1 MALRSAARRCV
12 VLLVVGASALAL
24 SMTLT
29 APRAVAGI
37 ASWTSAPL
45 YGGTVFALAASPVTP
60 SLVLAGTG
68 GAGVFRSTD
77 GGASW
82 TRSSSGLPSDTMVFA
97 LTFAPT
103 APDTVYAGTYASGIY
118 RSTDMGQT
126 WVKVTSSLDT
136 GTFNYV
142 AVDPQNAATVFIGSA
157 GGGVWRST
165 DGAVTWTLLTWPDID
180 NIAGEA
186 LAIAPSDPRI
196 VYVVGPSMLRSADGG
211 TTWTEMA
218 PVAEAASVSVDPA
231 DADTIL
237 VGGMEGVFRSTDG
250 GASWKQVGTVSGY
263 DVVTTLERDPAVP
276 ETLWAGTYS
285 SGLFRSDDGGSTW
298 QPDDT
303 GLPANQEVLGVAVSN
318 TGPITAL
325 THLGVFRRAA
335 TATAWTS
342 SSTGITGSQVNALAV
357 APTDSAILY
366 AGLEGQGAFR
376 STDNGASWTYAGLT
390 SQNVNSLAVSPTSA
404 STIWAATSRG
414 VQRSDNGGVTW
425 ATQLDVYNDTPTAV
439 AVAPSS
445 ASTVYSTML
454 QSGVYRST
462 DGGST
467 WHQLALPADVNAF
480 SVLIDPTNP
489 STLWVGTR
497 FAGIVRST
505 DAGATWTSAQAQGSG
520 YDALALSLD
529 PRNPTRLF
537 GAIQADSGGGV
548 YTSSDS
554 GQTWKRS
561 TGGTPPDS
569 ATAVVADPSTAGRVY
584 AGSDAPGSPG
594 VYVSNDDGV
603 TWQDLSSGLTTRV
616 ARSLVVQTS
625 GVVHLGT
632 TAYGVSSGG
641 GIFDYTP
648 PGTAPSAPTLKSPTA
663 AVQLASSAVVSWS
676 ATWSGV
682 AHYEV
687 RYQRAAYNGGFG
699 AWVYPASWQALPA
712 STSTVTATGLVQG
725 YDYCYAVRATDGA
738 GNTSA
743 WTPSRCTARAL
754 DDRAL
759 SASTGWQRVTGSNW
773 WNSSATTTTTVGA
786 RLTKSSVQLDRV
798 GIVATTCNHC
808 GSVAVYVGA
817 TKIGTISLYA
827 TATHYQRLLQ
837 LPRFSLQTGT
847 VTIKVLSSGKTV
859 QIDGLLSTR
868 T

>member
-1 MALRSAARRCV
+1 MALRSAARRCL
-12 VLLVVGASALAL
+12 VLLVVGASALF
-24 SMTLT
+24 MTTLI
-29 APRAVAGI
+29 APRAVAGL

-45 YGGTVFALAASPVTP
+45 YGGTVSALAASPATP

-82 TRSSSGLPSDTMVFA
+82 TRSSSGLPSDTMVSA

-103 APDTVYAGTYASGIY
+103 AADTVYAGTYASGAY
-118 RSTDMGQT
+118 RSTDAGQT

-136 GTFNYV
+136 GTFNYI
-142 AVDPQNAATVFIGSA
+142 AVDPLDAATVFIGSA
-157 GGGVWRST
+157 GIGVWRST
-165 DGAVTWTLLTWPDID
+165 DGGVTWTLLTSAGGG
-180 NIAGEA
+180 NIAGDA
-186 LAIAPSDPRI
+186 LAIAPSDPQT
-196 VYVVGPSMLRSADGG
+196 VYVVGSSMLRSSDGG

-218 PVAEAASVSVDPA
+218 PVTQAASVSVDPA

-237 VGGMEGVFRSTDG
+237 VGGMEGVFRSTDR
-250 GASWKQVGTVSGY
+250 GASWAQVETVPGY
-263 DVVTTLERDPAVP
+263 DVVVTLQRNPAAPKTV
-276 ETLWAGTYS
+276 WAGTYS

-298 QPDDT
+298 QLDDT

-318 TGPITAL
+318 TGPITAM

-335 TATAWTS
+335 TATAWTA

-357 APTDSAILY
+357 ASTDGAILY

-376 STDNGASWTYAGLT
+376 SSDNGTSWTYAGLT
-390 SQNVNSLAVSPTSA
+390 GQNVNSLAVSPTSA

-425 ATQLDVYNDTPTAV
+425 VTQLAFYNDTPTAV

-445 ASTVYSTML
+445 ASTVYATTF

-467 WHQLALPADVNAF
+467 WHQLTLPADVNAF
-480 SVLIDPTNP
+480 SVLIDPTHP

-497 FAGIVRST
+497 YAGIVRST

-520 YDALALSLD
+520 ADALALSLD

-537 GAIQADSGGGV
+537 AAIQGGGV
-548 YTSSDS
+548 YVSSDS

-561 TGGTPPDS
+561 TAGTPPLS
-569 ATAVVADPSTAGRVY
+569 AAAVVSDPSTAGRVY
-584 AGSDAPGSPG
+584 AGSDDDPDSPG

-603 TWQDLSSGLTTRV
+603 TWQDISTGLTTRV
-616 ARSLVVQTS
+616 ARSLVGQAS
-625 GVVHLGT
+625 GVVHFGT
-632 TAYGVSSGG
+632 TAYGRSSGG

-663 AVQLASSAVVSWS
+663 PVQLASSTVVSWS
-676 ATWSGV
+676 ASAASSGV
-682 AHYEV
+682 AQYQV
-687 RYQRAAYNGGFG
+687 RYQRAAYNAGFG
-699 AWVYPASWQALPA
+699 TWVYPTGWQALPA
-712 STSTVTATGLVQG
+712 STLTVTASGLVQG
-725 YDYCYAVRATDGA
+725 YDYCYAVRATDRA
-738 GNTSA
+738 GNTSP

-759 SASTGWQRVTGSNW
+759 GATTGWQRVTGSNW
-773 WNSSATTTTTVGA
+773 WNSTATTTTTAGG
-786 RLTKSSVQLDRV
+786 RLTKSGVQLDRV

-817 TKIGTISLYA
+817 TKIGTTISLYA
-827 TATHYQRLLQ
+827 TATHYQRLLL
-837 LPRFSLQTGT
+837 LPRFSLRTGT

>member
-1 MALRSAARRCV
+1 
-12 VLLVVGASALAL
+12 
-24 SMTLT
+24 
-29 APRAVAGI
+29 
-37 ASWTSAPL
+37 
-45 YGGTVFALAASPVTP
+45 
-60 SLVLAGTG
+60 
-68 GAGVFRSTD
+68 
-77 GGASW
+77 
-82 TRSSSGLPSDTMVFA
+82 
-97 LTFAPT
+97 
-103 APDTVYAGTYASGIY
+103 
-118 RSTDMGQT
+118 
-126 WVKVTSSLDT
+126 
-136 GTFNYV
+136 
-142 AVDPQNAATVFIGSA
+142 VDPQDAATVFIGSA
-157 GGGVWRST
+157 GVGVWRST
-165 DGAVTWTLLTWPDID
+165 DGGVTWTLLTSTGGGNID
-180 NIAGEA
+180 GDAV
-186 LAIAPSDPRI
+186 AIAPSDPQI
-196 VYVVGPSMLRSADGG
+196 VYVVGSSMLRSGDGG

-218 PVAEAASVSVDPA
+218 PVTQAASVSVDPA

-250 GASWKQVGTVSGY
+250 GASWAQVGTVPGY
-263 DVVTTLERDPAVP
+263 DVVITLQRNPAAP
-276 ETLWAGTYS
+276 DTLWAGTYS

-303 GLPANQEVLGVAVSN
+303 GLPANQEVLVVAVGS
-318 TGPITAL
+318 TGPITAM

-335 TATAWTS
+335 TATAWTA

-390 SQNVNSLAVSPTSA
+390 GQNVNSLAVSPTSA

-425 ATQLDVYNDTPTAV
+425 VTQLTFFNDTPTTV

-445 ASTVYSTML
+445 ASTVYATTF

-467 WHQLALPADVNAF
+467 WHQLTLPADVNAF

-489 STLWVGTR
+489 SMLWVGTR
-497 FAGIVRST
+497 FAGIARST
-505 DAGATWTSAQAQGSG
+505 DAGATWTSALVLPG

-537 GAIQADSGGGV
+537 AAIQADSGGGV
-548 YTSSDS
+548 YISSDS

-569 ATAVVADPSTAGRVY
+569 AAAVAADPSTAGRVY
-584 AGSDAPGSPG
+584 AGSDDDPDSPG

-603 TWQDLSSGLTTRV
+603 TWQDVSSGLTTRV
-616 ARSLVVQTS
+616 AHSLVVQTS
-625 GVVHLGT
+625 GIVHLGT
-632 TAYGVSSGG
+632 TAYGRTSGG

-663 AVQLASSAVVSWS
+663 PVQLASSTVVSWS
-676 ATWSGV
+676 GTSGV
-682 AHYEV
+682 AQYQV
-687 RYQRAAYNGGFG
+687 RYQRAAYNTGFG
-699 AWVYPASWQALPA
+699 AWVYPASWQTLPA
-712 STSTVTATGLVQG
+712 STSNVTATGLAQG

-743 WTPSRCTARAL
+743 WTASRCTARAL

-759 SASTGWQRVTGSNW
+759 SASTGWQRVTGSTW
-773 WNSSATTTTTVGA
+773 WNSTATTTATAGA
-786 RLTKSSVQLDRV
+786 RLTKSGVQLDRV
-798 GIVATTCNHC
+798 GVVATTCNHC

-817 TKIGTISLYA
+817 TKVGTISLYA

-837 LPRFSLQTGT
+837 LPRFSLRTGA

-859 QIDGLLSTR
+859 QIDGLLTSR

>member
-1 MALRSAARRCV
+1 MALRSTARRRL
-12 VLLVVGASALAL
+12 VLLVVGASALV
-24 SMTLT
+24 MTLT
-29 APRAVAGI
+29 APRAVAGT

-45 YGGTVFALAASPVTP
+45 YGGTVFALAASPATP

-103 APDTVYAGTYASGIY
+103 APDTVYAGTYASGVY
-118 RSTDMGQT
+118 RSTDAGQT
-126 WVKVTSSLDT
+126 WVRVTSSLDA

-142 AVDPQNAATVFIGSA
+142 AVDPQDAATVFIGSA
-157 GGGVWRST
+157 GVGVWRST
-165 DGAVTWTLLTWPDID
+165 DGGVTWTLLTLPGGV
-180 NIAGEA
+180 NLAGDA
-186 LAIAPSDPRI
+186 LAIAASDPRI
-196 VYVVGPSMLRSADGG
+196 VYVVGSSMLRSADGG

-218 PVAEAASVSVDPA
+218 PVTEAASVSVDPA

-250 GASWKQVGTVSGY
+250 GASWAQVETVPGD
-263 DVVTTLERDPAVP
+263 DVVITLQRDPAAP
-276 ETLWAGTYS
+276 DTLWAGTYS

-303 GLPANQEVLGVAVSN
+303 GLPADQQVFGVAVSN
-318 TGPITAL
+318 TGPITAV
-325 THLGVFRRAA
+325 THLGVFRRVA
-335 TATAWTS
+335 TATTWTS

-390 SQNVNSLAVSPTSA
+390 GQNVNSLAVSPTSA

-425 ATQLDVYNDTPTAV
+425 ATQLTFFNDTPTAV

-445 ASTVYSTML
+445 ASTVYATTF

-467 WHQLALPADVNAF
+467 WHQLTLPGDVMAW

-497 FAGIVRST
+497 YAGIARST
-505 DAGATWTSAQAQGSG
+505 DAGATWMSAQAQGSG
-520 YDALALSLD
+520 ADALALSLD

-537 GAIQADSGGGV
+537 AAIQGSGV
-548 YTSSDS
+548 YMSADS
-554 GQTWKRS
+554 GQTWTRS
-561 TGGTPPDS
+561 TGGTPPNS

-584 AGSDAPGSPG
+584 AGSDDPESPG

-603 TWQDLSSGLTTRV
+603 TWQDISSGLTTRV
-616 ARSLVVQTS
+616 ARSLAVQAS
-625 GVVHLGT
+625 GIVHLGT

-663 AVQLASSAVVSWS
+663 PVQLASSTLVSWS
-676 ATWSGV
+676 GSDASSGV
-682 AHYEV
+682 AQYQV
-687 RYQRAAYNGGFG
+687 RYQRAAYNAGFG
-699 AWVYPASWQALPA
+699 AWVYPAGWQALPA
-712 STSTVTATGLVQG
+712 STSKVTATGLVQG
-725 YDYCYAVRATDGA
+725 YDYCYSVRATDQA
-738 GNTSA
+738 GNSSA

-754 DDRAL
+754 DDRTL
-759 SASTGWQRVTGSNW
+759 SASTGWLRVTGSNW
-773 WNSSATTTTTVGA
+773 WNSTATTTTTAGA
-786 RLTKSSVQLDRV
+786 RLTKSGVQLDQV
-798 GIVATTCNHC
+798 GVVATTCNHC

-827 TATHYQRLLQ
+827 TATHYQRLLL
-837 LPRFSLQTGT
+837 LPRFSLRSGT
-847 VTIKVLSSGKTV
+847 VTIKVLSSSKTV

>member
-1 MALRSAARRCV
+1 MALRSATRRCL
-12 VLLVVGASALAL
+12 VLLVVGASALF
-24 SMTLT
+24 MTLT

-37 ASWTSAPL
+37 GSWTSAPL
-45 YGGTVFALAASPVTP
+45 YGGTVFALAASPATP

-82 TRSSSGLPSDTMVFA
+82 TRSSSGLPPDTMVST

-103 APDTVYAGTYASGIY
+103 APDTVYAGTYASGGY
-118 RSTDMGQT
+118 RSSDAGQT
-126 WVKVTSSLDT
+126 WVKVTSSLDA
-136 GTFNYV
+136 GTFTDV
-142 AVDPQNAATVFIGSA
+142 AVDPQNAATVFIVSGDGS
-157 GGGVWRST
+157 VWRSA
-165 DGAVTWTLLTWPDID
+165 DGGVTWTLLTSTGGGR
-180 NIAGEA
+180 IAGDA
-186 LAIAPSDPRI
+186 LAIAPSDPQT
-196 VYVVGPSMLRSADGG
+196 VYVVGSSMWRSGDGG

-218 PVAEAASVSVDPA
+218 PVTQAASVSVDPA
-231 DADTIL
+231 DSDTVL
-237 VGGMEGVFRSTDG
+237 VGGMVGVFRSTNG
-250 GASWKQVGTVSGY
+250 GASWAQVETVPGY
-263 DVVTTLERDPAVP
+263 DVVSTLQRNPAAP
-276 ETLWAGTYS
+276 NTLWAGTLA

-298 QPDDT
+298 HPDNT
-303 GLPANQEVLGVAVSN
+303 GLPANQEVRGVAVSN
-318 TGPITAL
+318 TGPITAM

-335 TATAWTS
+335 TATTWTA

-357 APTDSAILY
+357 APTDDAILY

-390 SQNVNSLAVSPTSA
+390 GQNVNSLAVSPTSA

-425 ATQLDVYNDTPTAV
+425 VAQLTFYNDTPTAV

-445 ASTVYSTML
+445 ASTVYVTTD

-467 WHQLALPADVNAF
+467 WHQLTLPADVNAF
-480 SVLIDPTNP
+480 SVLIDPTHP

-497 FAGIVRST
+497 FAGIARST

-520 YDALALSLD
+520 YDAIALTLD

-537 GAIQADSGGGV
+537 AAIQADSGGGV
-548 YTSSDS
+548 YISSDS

-569 ATAVVADPSTAGRVY
+569 AAAVVADPSTAGRVY
-584 AGSDAPGSPG
+584 AGSDDDPDSPG

-603 TWQDLSSGLTTRV
+603 TWQDISSGLTTRV
-616 ARSLVVQTS
+616 ARSLVVQAS
-625 GVVHLGT
+625 GGVHFGT
-632 TAYGVSSGG
+632 TAYGRSSGG

-648 PGTAPSAPTLKSPTA
+648 PGTAPLAPTLRSPTA
-663 AVQLASSAVVSWS
+663 PVQLASSTVVSWS
-676 ATWSGV
+676 GSSGV
-682 AHYEV
+682 ARYQV

-699 AWVYPASWQALPA
+699 AWVYPAGWQALPA
-712 STSTVTATGLVQG
+712 STSTVTASGLVQG

-759 SASTGWQRVTGSNW
+759 GASTGWQRVTGSRW
-773 WNSSATTTTTVGA
+773 WNSTATTTTTVGA
-786 RLTKSSVQLDRV
+786 RLTKSGVQLDRV
-798 GIVATTCNHC
+798 GVVATTCNHC

-827 TATHYQRLLQ
+827 TATHYQRLLL
-837 LPRFSLQTGT
+837 LPRFSLGTRT